1 MELTVSACAS
11 PFALQDGR
19 FDVVANDD
27 GFRTTPAWVSYTSE
41 TVVVGVPAKAYV
53 GRNAANTIS
62 HVGRYLGC
70 AHADV
75 AAELKASMPKVKTQ
89 AAADGT
95 VEFLVQKVGG
105 AAGETEAVSPV
116 DVAALLFKAASET
129 AEAALGSTPKG
140 VVVGTAAQW
149 TDAQLAGLQA
159 AAEKAD
165 LKVMSFLKAPL
176 AAALAYELDNPTGG
190 HKNAIVFD
198 FGATVTATVLTVDGG
213 AISIVHDEHSA
224 EVGSKA
230 LDEKIVDHL
239 AKDFHRKTKLDVKES
254 SKSVSKLRAEA
265 ETARVALT
273 TSAQVSIAV
282 ESLMEG
288 VDFQAKLDRPKFEI
302 MAKKTLNDGV
312 DILEDAID
320 NGPVE
325 FEEIVNVILVGG
337 LSLVPKLQDIVES
350 VFEESSATVHTVIR
364 PDEAIAVGAAR
375 QAHLMA
381 ARLDKIDAAAVVK
394 TSGQTRECKV
404 LAKSL
409 AVKID
414 DKHLAVV
421 APKGTPAPQKISF
434 EMAGTDA
441 AQTSVLVDV
450 YETDADIKGPHVA
463 HDGSVHV
470 ASLAL
475 ASTDGKALDGAIF
488 SLDIQDAGVTLS
500 LESFD
505 GSNKVEPVTL
515 KFK

>member
-1 MELTVSACAS
+1 
-11 PFALQDGR
+11 
-19 FDVVANDD
+19 
-27 GFRTTPAWVSYTSE
+27 
-41 TVVVGVPAKAYV
+41 
-53 GRNAANTIS
+53 
-62 HVGRYLGC
+62 
-70 AHADV
+70 
-75 AAELKASMPKVKTQ
+75 
-89 AAADGT
+89 
-95 VEFLVQKVGG
+95 
-105 AAGETEAVSPV
+105 
-116 DVAALLFKAASET
+116 
-129 AEAALGSTPKG
+129 
-140 VVVGTAAQW
+140 
-149 TDAQLAGLQA
+149 
-159 AAEKAD
+159 
-165 LKVMSFLKAPL
+165 
-176 AAALAYELDNPTGG
+176 
-190 HKNAIVFD
+190 
-198 FGATVTATVLTVDGG
+198 
-213 AISIVHDEHSA
+213 
-224 EVGSKA
+224 
-230 LDEKIVDHL
+230 
-239 AKDFHRKTKLDVKES
+239 
-254 SKSVSKLRAEA
+254 
-265 ETARVALT
+265 
-273 TSAQVSIAV
+273 
-282 ESLMEG
+282 MEG